1 MKQKWVHGIFIIVI
15 HNAPTHVSILVS
27 SISLRNMVWTYKID
41 LMTGLHQNP
50 QVVSS
55 CLEAQLC
62 FPSNHFLLSG
72 SLISSCLDERSPR
85 SQFLLAARVTSG
97 ARSVLSNFHSWLEP
111 QTPQHL
117 LWKLPSVPPG
127 KCNNFLSSVGFTLH
141 SFTPSIVVLALH
153 RTFWHVF
160 LFSDS
165 GPTMFV
171 LC

>member
-1 MKQKWVHGIFIIVI
+1 MI
-15 HNAPTHVSILVS
+15 HNASTHVSILLS

-41 LMTGLHQNP
+41 LMTGLHQSP
-50 QVVSS
+50 QVISS
-55 CLEAQLC
+55 CLETQLG

-85 SQFLLAARVTSG
+85 GQFLLAARVTSG

-117 LWKLPSVPPG
+117 LWKLPSVPSG

-141 SFTPSIVVLALH
+141 SFNPSIVVLALH
-153 RTFWHVF
+153 GNFWRVF

-165 GPTMFV
+165 GPAMFM